1 MNGFTQQCERNGAR
15 ARRTKGDVN
24 TRGDLPFQ
32 AMGSVAGVSF
42 TRRQA
47 LVAGGLGIIGLS
59 LPQLLMAESSART
72 KTVKSVILVMPWGGP
87 SQHDTLDPKPDA
99 PDEIRSVYRD
109 IATRVPGLRVGE
121 HFEQLAAISDR
132 FAVLRAVSHDIGV
145 HHAATHLALTG
156 YRPRVTNREV
166 TAAAREDYPPMGSVL
181 AKVLPSPRGTSSF
194 VQLPHT
200 LVDQN
205 TFSNGQ
211 NAGFLGIAYDPLV
224 ITQDSKTREFRVP
237 GTSFPEGVDGERF
250 GARSSLLRRLDA
262 RGAAL
267 GDSSKIGE
275 ANIRYEQAF
284 ELIRSA
290 ASRELFDVSR
300 EPEKM
305 RQRYGAHV
313 GQSMLLARRLV
324 EGGVRLVF
332 VSDAHNN
339 MKWDTHDPKY
349 GGGVERHM
357 RETDQALSA
366 LLQDL
371 DQRGL
376 LETTI
381 VAWMGE
387 FGRTPKRKTDGGRD
401 HWPAVY
407 SVLLA
412 GGGIRGGS
420 VIGASDS
427 LGAQPKE
434 GKVSPGDILTTIYHL
449 LGLPLTTE
457 IHDPLGRPVPICT
470 GEVIR
475 SLI

>member
-1 MNGFTQQCERNGAR
+1 
-15 ARRTKGDVN
+15 
-24 TRGDLPFQ
+24 
-32 AMGSVAGVSF
+32 
-42 TRRQA
+42 
-47 LVAGGLGIIGLS
+47 
-59 LPQLLMAESSART
+59 
-72 KTVKSVILVMPWGGP
+72 MPWGGP
-87 SQHDTLDPKPDA
+87 SQHDTIDPKPDA
-99 PDEIRSVYRD
+99 PDDIRSVSRD
-109 IATRVPGLRVGE
+109 IATRTPGLRVGE
-121 HFEQLAAISDR
+121 HFAQLAALSDR
-132 FAVLRAVSHDIGV
+132 YSILRAVSHDVGV

-166 TAAAREDYPPMGSVL
+166 TAAAREDYPTMGSVL
-181 AKVLPSPRGTSSF
+181 AKVMPSPRGTCSF

-224 ITQDSKTREFRVP
+224 ITQDSKTGEFRVP
-237 GTSFPEGVDGERF
+237 GTSLPVGVDSDRF
-250 GARSSLLRRLDA
+250 DSRCRLLQQLDV
-262 RGAAL
+262 RGASLSDSAKM
-267 GDSSKIGE
+267 GDV
-275 ANIRYEQAF
+275 NVCYEQAF
-284 ELIRSA
+284 DLMRSA

-300 EPEKM
+300 EPEKV
-305 RQRYGAHV
+305 RQRYGDHV
-313 GQSMLLARRLV
+313 GQSMLMARRLV

-332 VSDAHNN
+332 VNDAHNN
-339 MKWDTHDPKY
+339 MKWDTHDPNY

-366 LLQDL
+366 LLEDL

-381 VAWMGE
+381 VAWMGV
-387 FGRTPKRKTDGGRD
+387 FGRTPKRKPDGGRD
-401 HWPAVY
+401 HWPSVY

-412 GGGIRGGS
+412 GGGSRGGR

-427 LGAQPKE
+427 LGAQPQE
-434 GKVSPGDILTTIYHL
+434 GKVCPEDILTTIYHL

-457 IHDPLGRPVPICT
+457 VHDPLGRPIRICT

-475 SLI
+475 TLV

>member
-1 MNGFTQQCERNGAR
+1 MVGRNSQALAEAR
-15 ARRTKGDVN
+15 A
-24 TRGDLPFQ
+24 
-32 AMGSVAGVSF
+32 VAGVRF

-47 LVAGGLGIIGLS
+47 LVAGGLGTVGLS
-59 LPQLLMAESSART
+59 LPQLLMAESNSRT
-72 KTVKSVILVMPWGGP
+72 KAAKSVILVMPWGGP
-87 SQHDTLDPKPDA
+87 SQHDTFDPKPDA
-99 PDEIRSVYRD
+99 PDDIRSVYRD
-109 IATRVPGLRVGE
+109 IATRTAGLRAGE
-121 HFEQLAAISDR
+121 HFSQLASISER
-132 FAVLRAVSHDIGV
+132 FSVLRAVSHDIGV
-145 HHAATHLALTG
+145 HHAATHFALTG

-166 TAAAREDYPPMGSVL
+166 TAAAREDYPTMGSVL
-181 AKVLPSPRGTSSF
+181 AKVKPSPRGTCSF

-205 TFSNGQ
+205 TSSNGQ
-211 NAGFLGIAYDPLV
+211 NAGFLGITYDPLV
-224 ITQDSKTREFRVP
+224 ITQDSKTAEFRVP
-237 GTSFPEGVDGERF
+237 GTSFPEGVDSDRF
-250 GARSSLLRRLDA
+250 ESRSSLLRQLDA
-262 RGAAL
+262 LGASL
-267 GDSSKIGE
+267 SDSSKIG
-275 ANIRYEQAF
+275 NMNVCYEQAF
-284 ELIRSA
+284 DLMRSA

-300 EPEKM
+300 EPARVRE
-305 RQRYGAHV
+305 RYGKHV
-313 GQSMLLARRLV
+313 GQSMLMARRLV

-332 VSDAHNN
+332 VNDAHNS
-339 MKWDTHDPKY
+339 MKWDTHDPNY

-366 LLQDL
+366 LLEDL
-371 DQRGL
+371 DERGL

-387 FGRTPKRKTDGGRD
+387 FGRTPKRKPDGGRD

-412 GGGIRGGS
+412 GGGIGGGR

-457 IHDPLGRPVPICT
+457 IHDPQGRPIPICT
-470 GEVIR
+470 GQVIR

>member
-1 MNGFTQQCERNGAR
+1 M
-15 ARRTKGDVN
+15 
-24 TRGDLPFQ
+24 DLDIPSS
-32 AMGSVAGVSF
+32 AGPPVVAGVQY

-47 LVAGGLGIIGLS
+47 LVAGGLGTVGLS
-59 LPQLLMAESSART
+59 LPQLLMAESNART
-72 KTVKSVILVMPWGGP
+72 RSPKSVILVMPWGGP
-87 SQHDTLDPKPDA
+87 SQHDTFDPKPDA
-99 PDEIRSVYRD
+99 PDDIRSVYRD
-109 IATRVPGLRVGE
+109 IPTRTPGFRVGE
-121 HFEQLAAISDR
+121 HFAQLAALSDR
-132 FAVLRAVSHDIGV
+132 YSILRAVSHDIGV

-156 YRPRVTNREV
+156 YRPRITNREV
-166 TAAAREDYPPMGSVL
+166 TAAAREDYPTMGSVL
-181 AKVLPSPRGTSSF
+181 AKVMPSPRGTSSF

-224 ITQDSKTREFRVP
+224 ITQDSKTGEFRVP
-237 GTSFPEGVDGERF
+237 GTSLPEGVENDRF
-250 GARSSLLRRLDA
+250 DARCNLLRQLDV
-262 RGAAL
+262 L
-267 GDSSKIGE
+267 GTSLSDSSKIGDV
-275 ANIRYEQAF
+275 NLCYEQAF
-284 ELIRSA
+284 DLMRSA
-290 ASRELFDVSR
+290 ANRELFDVSR
-300 EPEKM
+300 EPEKI
-305 RQRYGAHV
+305 RRRYGDHV
-313 GQSMLLARRLV
+313 GKSMLMARRLV

-332 VSDAHNN
+332 VNDAHNN
-339 MKWDTHDPKY
+339 MKWDTHDANY

-366 LLQDL
+366 LLEDL

-381 VAWMGE
+381 VVWMGE
-387 FGRTPKRKTDGGRD
+387 FGRTPKRKPDGGRD
-401 HWPAVY
+401 HWPSVY

-412 GGGIRGGS
+412 GGGIRGGR

-434 GKVSPGDILTTIYHL
+434 GRVSPEDILTTIYHL

-457 IHDPLGRPVPICT
+457 VHDPLGRPVPICT

-475 SLI
+475 PLI